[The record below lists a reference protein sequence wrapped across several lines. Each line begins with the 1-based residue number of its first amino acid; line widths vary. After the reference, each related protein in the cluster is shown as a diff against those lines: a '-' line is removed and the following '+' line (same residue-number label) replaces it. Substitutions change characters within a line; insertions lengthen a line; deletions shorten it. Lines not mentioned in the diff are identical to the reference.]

1 MAPQT
6 LTHGRHT
13 RRVLIP
19 LGLAF
24 LAVGVSTAMVLP
36 FLSLFLSTE
45 VRAGPIKVAVFLVAA
60 PLSGVVIGTLV
71 GRLSDRRPIR
81 RTLLITAALAG
92 AIGMAVT
99 ALVRQYWIVLG
110 LTVTATALAGTM
122 FPQTFAYAR
131 QVLQREDPARAAM
144 GISAMRMVF
153 SVAWVAGPPLAAV
166 LLDAGGFRYVYGAAA
181 VMYLVAGLVAVVW
194 LEEAGEAAATPADAV
209 GALTGG
215 RIQVLLTG
223 TAFTLL
229 MCPLTLAVQ
238 ALPLF
243 IDRDLGGQPSDAGL
257 ILGLCAALEIP
268 LILAL
273 GALSTRVPLRRL
285 LYGGAACGVLYYGLT
300 ATASNVG
307 LLFAGQPLNAFFI
320 AAVSGLGIV
329 YVQDMLP
336 GQPGR
341 ASTLHSNTFPIGAG
355 LAGPFFGLGQHF
367 GYRLP
372 YAIATALCLAGLL
385 ILLMLRTERFEDR
398 AN

>member
-153 SVAWVAGPPLAAV
+153 
-166 LLDAGGFRYVYGAAA
+166 
-181 VMYLVAGLVAVVW
+181 
-194 LEEAGEAAATPADAV
+194 
-209 GALTGG
+209 
-215 RIQVLLTG
+215 
-223 TAFTLL
+223 
-229 MCPLTLAVQ
+229 
-238 ALPLF
+238 
-243 IDRDLGGQPSDAGL
+243 
-257 ILGLCAALEIP
+257 
-268 LILAL
+268 
-273 GALSTRVPLRRL
+273 
-285 LYGGAACGVLYYGLT
+285 
-300 ATASNVG
+300 
-307 LLFAGQPLNAFFI
+307 
-320 AAVSGLGIV
+320 
-329 YVQDMLP
+329 
-336 GQPGR
+336 
-341 ASTLHSNTFPIGAG
+341 
-355 LAGPFFGLGQHF
+355 
-367 GYRLP
+367 
-372 YAIATALCLAGLL
+372 
-385 ILLMLRTERFEDR
+385 
-398 AN
+398 